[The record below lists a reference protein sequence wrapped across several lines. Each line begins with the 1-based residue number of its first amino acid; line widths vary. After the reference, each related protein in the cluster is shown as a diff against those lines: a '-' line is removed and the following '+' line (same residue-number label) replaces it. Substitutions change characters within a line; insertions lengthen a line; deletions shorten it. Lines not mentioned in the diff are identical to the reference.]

1 MVSNFP
7 KTAHLNHFRWVEQ
20 QRKRMP
26 NRTLADQGKRVKNSI
41 KGTRVSKDDNS
52 GQILFKKITKPTNIA
67 QIKAVILWVLV

>member
-1 MVSNFP
+1 
-7 KTAHLNHFRWVEQ
+7 
-20 QRKRMP
+20 MP

-67 QIKAVILWVLV
+67 QIKVVILWVLV